1 MWVNNPFSKLL
12 VNRTVIIL
20 KDNLYVYMSVFS
32 NNPYR
37 PVKFMIVAVSCL
49 VFLLRCRTKDQKD
62 TRSEITSKNEIL
74 NNLAADTNQSK
85 MIWIAGGSFLM
96 GSDDPAFLDAQPV
109 HEVKVDGFWMDEYEV
124 TNAAFAR
131 FVKATG
137 YITVAERPL
146 DPKDYP
152 AVPKENLVIGSPVF
166 APPENEV
173 SLDDPGQWWKYV
185 AGANWYHPVG
195 PSSSVKGKPNDP
207 VVQVCYEDAIAY
219 ATWAGKRLP
228 TEAEWEYAAR
238 AGKKNRNYYWG
249 EELKPAGKWMANIF
263 QGNFP
268 DKNSLED
275 GFDFLAPVKSFP
287 ANAYGLYD
295 MDGNVWEWCSDF
307 YRPDYYK
314 KSPKENPQGPPDSYD
329 PGELNVI
336 KRVVRGGSFLCSDQY
351 CIRYKAGSRGKGE
364 IRSASNNLGFR
375 CVKDGK

>member
-1 MWVNNPFSKLL
+1 MLPRFILCFFA
-12 VNRTVIIL
+12 II
-20 KDNLYVYMSVFS
+20 
-32 NNPYR
+32 
-37 PVKFMIVAVSCL
+37 
-49 VFLLRCRTKDQKD
+49 LLRCDASKQDEQQVIIPTTSSLLDSLAVD
-62 TRSEITSKNEIL
+62 TAGSR
-74 NNLAADTNQSK
+74 
-85 MIWIAGGSFLM
+85 MVWIPGGKFQM
-96 GSDDPAFLDAQPV
+96 GSDDPVFLDAQPV
-109 HEVKVDGFWMDEYEV
+109 HEVKVDGFWMDEHEV

-249 EELKPAGKWMANIF
+249 EELKPAGKWTANIF

-268 DKNSLED
+268 DR
-275 GFDFLAPVKSFP
+275 KS
-287 ANAYGLYD
+287 
-295 MDGNVWEWCSDF
+295 
-307 YRPDYYK
+307 
-314 KSPKENPQGPPDSYD
+314 
-329 PGELNVI
+329 
-336 KRVVRGGSFLCSDQY
+336 VV
-351 CIRYKAGSRGKGE
+351 
-364 IRSASNNLGFR
+364 
-375 CVKDGK
+375 